1 MRAQGLTLSYAGR
14 AVLTDLTF
22 ELRRGATT
30 AVIGVNGCGK
40 STLLRALAG
49 LHAPSAGTL
58 TGPAQSPPI
67 VRRRELAYL
76 PQRLP
81 DQPALSVREFVIM
94 SAGSPTRWFPSQEA
108 TQRAQEALELLQLND
123 LSERL
128 CATLSGGEY
137 RRVAL
142 AACFAQG
149 ARWLVLDEPCA
160 GLDLHQASRFMGCV
174 RTWLKAQRDRGV
186 VVVVHDLN
194 LCAQYADECLL
205 IDDGT
210 LQAQGPADELLRSA
224 ALETAY
230 GSLQRF
236 RHPQRDHLVILGEAP

>member
-1 MRAQGLTLSYAGR
+1 MRAQELTLSYAGR

-22 ELRRGATT
+22 ELRRGAIT

-81 DQPALSVREFVIM
+81 DQPALSVREFVMM

-123 LSERL
+123 LSERP
-128 CATLSGGEY
+128 CAALSGGE
-137 RRVAL
+137 
-142 AACFAQG
+142 
-149 ARWLVLDEPCA
+149 
-160 GLDLHQASRFMGCV
+160 
-174 RTWLKAQRDRGV
+174 
-186 VVVVHDLN
+186 
-194 LCAQYADECLL
+194 
-205 IDDGT
+205 
-210 LQAQGPADELLRSA
+210 
-224 ALETAY
+224 
-230 GSLQRF
+230 
-236 RHPQRDHLVILGEAP
+236 